1 MGICQVI
8 LLVPLPPFL
17 ETCYIWSLGHQS
29 TSGIYHLMDLLIAVN
44 GPDRVHTLYS
54 LKNLNTVYVLSCDK
68 HGKG

>member
-44 GPDRVHTLYS
+44 GPDRIRTGDLLRVRETSYR
-54 LKNLNTVYVLSCDK
+54 
-68 HGKG
+68 